1 VRKQQPDVT
10 AVFLASVSFLIHH
23 VYYCN
28 PHDGREGVGV
38 CNLLSVGSGQQQL
51 LMQVKDSS
59 TAASS

>member
-1 VRKQQPDVT
+1 
-10 AVFLASVSFLIHH
+10 VSFLIHH